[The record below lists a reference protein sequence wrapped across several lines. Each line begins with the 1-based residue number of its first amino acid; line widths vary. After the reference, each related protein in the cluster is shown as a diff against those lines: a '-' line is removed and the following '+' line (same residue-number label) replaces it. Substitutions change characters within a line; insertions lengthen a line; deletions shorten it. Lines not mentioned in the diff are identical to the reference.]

1 MRRSFAAALIAIGAV
16 TVAGCGSEDFPN
28 DPRPPSPVELSAKVD
43 DGKVVFAPDEVGAG
57 LAVVTISNQSR
68 DDVKLDFNG
77 PTKAS
82 TSEIVAGGVGTLKL
96 NLEQGDYEIGSGVTS
111 IASGTLTVGEER
123 ETAQND
129 LLLP

>member
-43 DGKVVFAPDEVGAG
+43 DGKVVLAPDEVGAG
-57 LAVVTISNQSR
+57 LAVVTVSNQSR
-68 DDVKLDFNG
+68 DDVKLDFEG
-77 PTKAS
+77 PTSAS
-82 TSEIVAGGVGTLKL
+82 TEIAAGGVGTLKL
-96 NLEQGDYEIGSGVTS
+96 TLEQGDYEIGSGVNS

-123 ETAQND
+123 ESAQND